1 MRRAPKPTRAELAIL
16 RVLWADGPC
25 TVRRVHDRLASPGTL
40 AYTTTLKQM
49 QIMMEKGLVVRAEI
63 GRQHV
68 YRSRESELAMQ
79 KRLVRDLIDRAF
91 GGTSGRLVL
100 QALATQPASPE
111 DLREIRRLLDQ
122 QERKE

>member
-1 MRRAPKPTRAELAIL
+1 MPRAPKPTRAELAIL
-16 RVLWADGPC
+16 RILWANGPQ
-25 TVRRVHDRLASPGTL
+25 TVRQVHDALAPQGTL

-100 QALATQPASPE
+100 QALATQKATPD